1 MNRNM
6 ISADHAVMLIFRH
19 KGLFDLHRD
28 EGRPL
33 AQEELLLAVWKIFL
47 CLLAIEIKAAW
58 FMSDIGE

>member
-1 MNRNM
+1 M
-6 ISADHAVMLIFRH
+6 ISADHEVMLIFRH

-47 CLLAIEIKAAW
+47 CLLAMEKKATR
-58 FMSDIGE
+58 FMIYIGE